1 MSGALTGRTV
11 LVAGASSGM
20 GHATARAAA
29 EAGARLVVLAR
40 SRDALESLAASL
52 PAPAVGRGHRVAVA
66 DAADAAALRAA
77 LSADLRAEIDMAVN
91 SVGTNLIERAF
102 DQLTPE
108 SWSGMIAA
116 NLTAAF
122 NLGMIL
128 VPAFRVRGGGLL
140 INIAS
145 VAARKPDLSGAAYQA
160 SKAGVVAL
168 THALNEEE
176 ARHGLRATVI
186 LPGMTD
192 TPLLDKRPVP
202 VSAEARATALRPEDV
217 AAACLFVMT
226 LPARAHVPELAIQP
240 SRR

>member
-1 MSGALTGRTV
+1 MGSDLAGRTV

-20 GHATARAAA
+20 GRATAVAAA
-29 EAGARLVVLAR
+29 RAGARLVLL
-40 SRDALESLAASL
+40 SRNRAALEDALAGL
-52 PAPAVGRGHRVAVA
+52 PVAKTAHRIAVA
-66 DAADAAALRAA
+66 DAADAAALTTA
-77 LSADLRAEIDMAVN
+77 LPEEILAEVDIAVN
-91 SVGTNLIERAF
+91 SVGTNLVDRAF
-102 DQLTPE
+102 DLLTPE
-108 SWSGMIAA
+108 SWAGMMDA

-122 NLGMIL
+122 NLAKLL
-128 VPAFRVRGGGLL
+128 VPAFRAKGGGIL

-145 VAARKPDLSGAAYQA
+145 TAARKPDRSGAAYQA

-168 THALNEEE
+168 THALTEEE
-176 ARHGLRATVI
+176 WENGLRATAI

-202 VSAEARATALRPEDV
+202 VSAEARAAALQPEDV

-226 LPARAHVPELAIQP
+226 LPPRAHVTELTIQP